1 MTTELEKKSKFFF
14 GEIETSMNSQKHHK
28 QKVESSKQHTIC
40 IQSPLES
47 GSYQNSMV

>member
-1 MTTELEKKSKFFF
+1 MTTELEKKSKIFF
-14 GEIETSMNSQKHHK
+14 EIETSMNSQKHHK